1 MPHFRVEVLAKDS
14 NSMDL
19 KVIETKYIEIKGTTV
34 DKAMA
39 ELKVDKIKKEAKNQG
54 FGVRIKLEE

>member
-1 MPHFRVEVLAKDS
+1 MPHFKIEVLAKDP

-19 KVIETKYIEIKGTTV
+19 KVIESHYVEIRESTV

-39 ELKVDKIKKEAKNQG
+39 ESKVDKIKKEAKNQG
-54 FGVRIKLEE
+54 FGVRVKLEE